1 MDDEYD
7 VNQYTEDEL
16 LQFLDLNNPSDREL
30 EAKIL
35 AMINKYSIIGNEAGN
50 KLSQFFI
57 DIYNRFFL
65 EEGFETNTPEPAL
78 GNLKAISINAAND
91 LKNMDAGVIG
101 TANMGNRVTPS
112 ENNLNLTK
120 QLDYSKDKLNP
131 LLKQTIKRII
141 SIDSQYRN
149 KQAGPSPSTSFTFD
163 LSEPLRDV
171 VSLSLYSVQIPYTWY
186 TVNGD
191 FGGNFFYLKGN
202 APGIKGGLHDYKIE
216 IKAGNYT
223 PAGLATAVN
232 AAIQTVASIYTDVSF
247 GDTKV
252 VYNNGIVDPESGTG
266 KCAIY
271 VDITKVYNE
280 SNYFLQFPNWSTPL
294 DDTLRLNTI
303 AGYLGFNNTNYYA
316 SAIYS
321 AFFSTNIKE
330 NIYAIK
336 SVNTRFN
343 IVPYVGNSY
352 LTATTYY
359 TPITISLNLS
369 EITSSTIPDMVTLLN
384 TAVTTDNRFDNLFT
398 RAEIIDISNQ
408 LQYGVG
414 QTYIKFECKLNP
426 LNAPIVPNLKLAA
439 VFPYDPVE
447 SLFVGA
453 QSFFAFSD
461 LVKDASNNSICE
473 FNELLSES
481 PILQSSYTSVNT
493 TLQLKCVLAEYDNSY
508 NNISVSIPNNIY
520 TLNTF
525 ISSVN
530 SSILAY
536 TNARPYLNSNTTLQ
550 LDGQT
555 SRLNFNIKID
565 NAYFNS
571 SYSIYATVGRCNL
584 PEIFGFA
591 SSPNNTA
598 ASDKYNN
605 PNYVFSTIAFDA
617 SDVIY
622 ITPISP
628 GNQNASP
635 FIISLNTVN
644 AYSNGAILANYLNN
658 RIVEYRDPLTGLYPL
673 SGSSVSYDIN
683 NKFTLNLNIN
693 YNLTQFTYRLIL
705 GGDDDPAKL
714 KNVWDDLSFNPSY
727 EVIDYSN
734 NNYVI
739 PNNVQIKDNEII
751 IFDGSNDIFYL
762 FPSNKVDIFNTSGNS
777 YLVSIK
783 IPDTSI
789 NGEGTRYAINEFIN
803 VINGLLE
810 NTIAKGTR
818 FSTYTLANGQT
829 LIRVRFNVNKVFK
842 TSDYKLVFYD
852 PFSFAKCFSNKSR
865 NSANSLQNATWDTTL
880 GWLLGYREQ
889 IEYVLS
895 DYVGIE
901 YSNLTPDTPN
911 IYYLKETNNVCIL
924 IGDTNVSTNLYNY
937 FLIMLDDYVQNHLN
951 DGLVTITN
959 QETTIAHEP
968 YVTVCDPVTKQN
980 SYLPADYGDP
990 GKKYTPSQLYA
1001 FNQKVQSQIVKDRSY
1016 SKGPF
1021 VQDIFGLIPI
1031 KTSGLKIGGVYVEFG
1046 GSLQSQQRLYFGP
1059 VNINRMRIRL
1069 LNDRGNV
1076 VDLNNANWSFSF
1088 VCEQLYKNG
1097 IS

>member
-16 LQFLDLNNPSDREL
+16 LQILDLNSPSDREL

-35 AMINKYSIIGNEAGN
+35 TMINKYNTFGNESGN

-57 DIYNRFFL
+57 DIYNRFFV
-65 EEGFETNTPEPAL
+65 EEGFQSAIPDNIKNPGNTTKTAPPTP
-78 GNLKAISINAAND
+78 D
-91 LKNMDAGVIG
+91 GVIG
-101 TANMGNRVTPS
+101 TANIGNRVTLS
-112 ENNLNLTK
+112 EDNLKLTK

-149 KQAGPSPSTSFTFD
+149 KLAGPSPSTSFTFD

-171 VSLSLYSVQIPYTWY
+171 VSLCLYSVQIPYTWY

-202 APGIKGGLHDYKIE
+202 ANGIKNGLHDYKIE
-216 IKAGNYT
+216 IAAGNYT
-223 PAGLATAVN
+223 PAGLVTAVN
-232 AAIQTVASIYTDVSF
+232 AAIQNTASIYTDVSF
-247 GDTKV
+247 GNTQII
-252 VYNNGIVDPESGTG
+252 YNNGIADQESGTG
-266 KCAIY
+266 KCAIHI
-271 VDITKVYNE
+271 DITKVYNE

-294 DDTLRLNTI
+294 DDIDRLNTI
-303 AGYLGFNNTNYYA
+303 AGYLGFNNTTYYA
-316 SAIYS
+316 STIYS
-321 AFFSTNIKE
+321 AFFSSNIKE
-330 NIYAIK
+330 NVYAIK
-336 SVNTRFN
+336 SVYTSFN
-343 IVPYVGNSY
+343 IVPYVGDSY
-352 LTATTYY
+352 LTAVQYF
-359 TPITISLNLS
+359 TPIAISLNLTGIS
-369 EITSSTIPDMVTLLN
+369 SSTIPNMVTLLN
-384 TAVTTDNRFDNLFT
+384 NAVATNTRLDNLFT
-398 RAEIIDISNQ
+398 RAEMIDISNQ
-408 LQYGVG
+408 LQYGAG
-414 QTYIKFECKLNP
+414 QSYIKFECKLNS

-461 LVKDASNNSICE
+461 NIKDASNNSICE
-473 FNELLSES
+473 LNELLSEN
-481 PILQSSYTSVNT
+481 PILQSSYYSVNS
-493 TLQLKCVLAEYDNSY
+493 TLQLKCTLPQYDNSY

-525 ISSVN
+525 IGSVN
-530 SSILAY
+530 FSIQSYA
-536 TNARPYLNSNTTLQ
+536 TAHSYLNANNTNMR
-550 LDGQT
+550 LDNQT
-555 SRLNFNIKID
+555 SRLNFDIKID

-571 SYSIYATVGRCNL
+571 SYSVYATVGRCNL
-584 PEIFGFA
+584 PDMFGFLT
-591 SSPNNTA
+591 SPNNIA
-598 ASDKYNN
+598 ASDTYGN
-605 PNYVFSTIAFDA
+605 PNYSFSTVAFDL

-622 ITPISP
+622 ITPISD
-628 GNQNASP
+628 GNKNAEP
-635 FIISLNTVN
+635 FIINLYSSG

-658 RIVEYRDPLTGLYPL
+658 RIVEYRDQVTGLYPL
-673 SGSSVSYDIN
+673 SGSSVSYSIN

-693 YNLTQFTYRLIL
+693 FNLTQAYYRLL
-705 GGDDDPAKL
+705 LNGEDDPAKS

-727 EVIDYSN
+727 EVTDFSN
-734 NNYVI
+734 VNYVI
-739 PNNVQIKDNEII
+739 TNNTQIKDNEIV

-762 FPSNKVDIFNTSGNS
+762 SPSNSVDVFNTSGNS

-789 NGEGTRYAINEFIN
+789 NGEGTRYAINDFIN

-810 NTIAKGTR
+810 NTIANGTI

-829 LIRVRFNVNKVFK
+829 LTRVRFNINKVFN

-852 PFSFAKCFSNKSR
+852 PYSFAKCFSNKSR
-865 NSANSLQNATWDTTL
+865 NNTTSLQNATWDTTL

-901 YSNLTPDTPN
+901 YSNLTPDKPN

-959 QETTIAHEP
+959 QETAIAHEP
-968 YVTVCDPVTKQN
+968 YVIVCDPVTSQK
-980 SYLPADYGDP
+980 SYLPADYGEP
-990 GKKYTPSQLYA
+990 GKKYTPNQLYA
-1001 FNQKVQSQIVKDRSY
+1001 FNQKVQSQIVKDKSY

-1031 KTSGLKIGGVYVEFG
+1031 KTAGLKIGSVYVEFG
-1046 GSLQSQQRLYFGP
+1046 GTLQSQQRLYFGP
-1059 VNINRMRIRL
+1059 VNISRMRIRL

-1097 IS
+1097 VS